1 MKATQRHSVCVIGTG
16 YVGLVTGAC
25 LAELGH
31 RVVCVDSDRAKIRML
46 KGRRI
51 PIYEP
56 GLKPLVLRNMKAG
69 RLFFTDSIRK
79 AMTALGSQPD
89 ILFIAVGTPPRPDGS
104 ADLSYVE
111 KATEEVARNLKGY
124 AVVVDKSTVPVETG
138 EWVART
144 MESFARREV
153 PFDVASN
160 PEFLQEG
167 TAVQNFLHPDRI
179 VLGVSS
185 KRAERSLRELYAPLN
200 RPILVTDLKSAE
212 LIKHASNSF
221 LAAKISFINAV
232 AGLCEKVGADVT
244 HVAQGMGLDPRIGP
258 QFLKPGVGF
267 GGTCLPKD
275 LEAFYWI
282 SRKKGCDFKL
292 LKEVLEINEHQKGWP
307 LRHLES
313 ELWNLEGK
321 RVGVLGLS
329 FKPNTD
335 DLRRAPS
342 LDIIHQLRERGVH
355 VRVYDPVA
363 MPKARRLL
371 RGVSFCRDPYAC
383 ARGSDAL
390 VLVTEWEE
398 FAKLEW
404 ARVRKGMRHPVLL
417 DGRNLLDPQKMRSLG
432 FTYRSVGRP

>member
-1 MKATQRHSVCVIGTG
+1 M
-16 YVGLVTGAC
+16 
-25 LAELGH
+25 AELGH

-111 KATEEVARNLKGY
+111 KATEEVARSLKAY

-185 KRAERSLRELYAPLN
+185 GRAERYLRELYAPLK

-275 LEAFYWI
+275 LEAFHWI

-307 LRHLES
+307 LRRLES